1 MIDIISEENKKIIK
15 DVTKLFLSIRY
26 FYCAAEDCK
35 NINTG
40 FTIFCDNHNI
50 YNVTKLKPSVDEI
63 PRDEVKRMIKNYIE
77 NNYDV
82 LETDLKLLTLLKF

>member
-1 MIDIISEENKKIIK
+1 MIDIISEKNKIIIK

-40 FTIFCDNHNI
+40 SNIFCDNHNI
-50 YNVTKLKPSVDEI
+50 YNVKNLKSSVDEI
-63 PRDEVKRMIKNYIE
+63 PRDEVKRMIKKYIE
-77 NNYDV
+77 NNYDL